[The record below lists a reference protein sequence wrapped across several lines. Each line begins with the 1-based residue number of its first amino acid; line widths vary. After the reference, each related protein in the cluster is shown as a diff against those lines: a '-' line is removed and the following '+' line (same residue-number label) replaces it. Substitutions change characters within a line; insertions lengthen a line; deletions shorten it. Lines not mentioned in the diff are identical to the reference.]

1 MNRSASWLV
10 LLLMTM
16 SATTTSVAQEADAP
30 RIASLIVLIPS
41 RAATLDPHATSS
53 GGDFAVLQHV
63 YETLVLPAKAAGETE
78 TSCLATKWETSGD
91 FKTWR
96 FDVREGVRFHDGS
109 TLNAQV
115 VRSSLLRL
123 IDPSH
128 RAAPEFSP
136 YREEFAN
143 IRSIEA
149 EGQLKVVFHLN
160 EPDTGFLAL
169 LTLPAAVI
177 LSQSGLDSLA
187 ALPAGKRRA
196 GLNGTTCGT
205 GPFKRV
211 KQAERVDTSESYLEL
226 EAHDTYWAGKPTV
239 ALLRFKTLTDRVARA
254 KAVQK
259 GEADIAEWPA
269 NSMWLDLEK
278 DPSVHLAR
286 QPANSICYLAL
297 NCTPESKQ
305 PTADVR
311 VRKAIAMGIDRTS
324 LLDGLDL
331 GAHPLHTL
339 LPPSMLGHPKDFKP
353 ETDRLE
359 RAEAIKQAKALV
371 QEANAGASALTL
383 LVPDIPRPYLPQPTQ
398 LAEKL
403 RAQLAEIG
411 LDITIEP
418 SPMAEIAAR
427 MSKRDYALMLIG
439 WMGVNSNQ
447 PDRFWNPLLSGKNGP
462 GGNNPAGFFD
472 TSVAQ
477 DIEKAA
483 SQPTLLLRAK
493 GFEALERS
501 VHDNHRPIVPLH
513 WNETAWVWR
522 SDLAGL
528 EVEPDGRL
536 KLYCATRD

>member
-10 LLLMTM
+10 LLLMTV
-16 SATTTSVAQEADAP
+16 SATTTSVAQEADAS
-30 RIASLIVLIPS
+30 RIPSLIVLIPS
-41 RAATLDPHATSS
+41 RAETLDPHATSS

-63 YETLVLPAKAAGETE
+63 YETLVLPAKSAGETE
-78 TSCLATKWETSGD
+78 RSCLARKWETSDD

-96 FDVREGVRFHDGS
+96 FDLREGVRFHDGS

-123 IDPSH
+123 IDPNH
-128 RAAPEFSP
+128 KAAPGSSP

-143 IRSIEA
+143 VRSIEA
-149 EGQLKVVFHLN
+149 EGQLQVVFHLN

-169 LTLPAAVI
+169 LSMPAAVI

-196 GLNGTTCGT
+196 GLNGTTRGT

-211 KQAERVDTSESYLEL
+211 KQAEQVDTSVDFLEL

-239 ALLRFKTLTDRVARA
+239 ALLRFKTLTDGVARA

-259 GEADIAEWPA
+259 GEADLAEWPA

-286 QPANSICYLAL
+286 QPANSICYLAM
-297 NCTPESKQ
+297 NCTPEGKQ
-305 PTADVR
+305 PTADIR
-311 VRKAIAMGIDRTS
+311 VRKAIAMAIDRTS
-324 LLDGLDL
+324 LLEGQNP

-353 ETDRLE
+353 ENDRLE

-371 QEANAGASALTL
+371 QQAGAGSTQLSM
-383 LVPDIPRPYLPQPTQ
+383 LVPSVSRPYLQHPTQ
-398 LAEKL
+398 FAEKL
-403 RAQLAEIG
+403 RMQLAEIG
-411 LDITIEP
+411 LDVTIELA
-418 SPMAEIAAR
+418 PMAEMVAR

-439 WMGVNSNQ
+439 WMGASLNQ
-447 PDRFWNPLLSGKNGP
+447 PDQFWNLLLSGTNGP
-462 GGNNPAGFFD
+462 SDNNPAGFYDD
-472 TSVAQ
+472 TVAQ
-477 DIEKAA
+477 EVEKAR

-501 VHDNHRPIVPLH
+501 VHDKFRPIVPLA

-522 SDLAGL
+522 GGL
-528 EVEPDGRL
+528 SGVEAESDGRL
-536 KLYCATRD
+536 SLRNATRK